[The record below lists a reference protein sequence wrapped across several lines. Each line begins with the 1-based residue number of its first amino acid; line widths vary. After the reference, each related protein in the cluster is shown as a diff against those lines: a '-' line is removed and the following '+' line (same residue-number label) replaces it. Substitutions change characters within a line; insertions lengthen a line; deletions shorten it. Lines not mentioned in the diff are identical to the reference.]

1 MSIILPYATKV
12 GAYEGGFYC
21 HESIRIDK
29 GSRVVRCVIAL
40 LKGSVSQNFVLG
52 LSFDFIIFPLNNIK

>member
-12 GAYEGGFYC
+12 GAYEGGSC

-29 GSRVVRCVIAL
+29 GSRVVRCIIAL
-40 LKGSVSQNFVLG
+40 LKGSVSQNFDLG